1 MIFIIII
8 GIIIILK
15 IIQHFYV
22 RYSVQGQQWLVNKKK
37 DKEYNSLVENYI
49 VENENESTDII
60 EQNNNIIDKF
70 SSTIENLNH
79 QIDYMESLNKE
90 DSSNNYVFNMECKFS
105 IDEPYKLLHAS
116 ENFLK
121 LLGTN
126 SIEELQR
133 KYLIKDHLKS
143 NSTNNSNNSITLS
156 SLLDDNYSNINYVI
170 TFKDLFK
177 VTNTEYQKVSE
188 VIKNNPGMSLTIIRN
203 GRIELQTNIPTLYV
217 KLLYN
222 LYIQNNELI
231 MKFCVYKLLPKVDS
245 LVDNVNTSLYKDV
258 MNNLIMDLPFPFI
271 FVNKNGLKFINKTA
285 CDWFNIPYN
294 KIETLQENNESQLT
308 IEYLFDRVDKKLT
321 ELIKNAFSANDIDNG
336 FYKKYTIDDLKV
348 TLEQSDITLKNIPNE
363 IIVQC
368 KPFLNLSNRKELFIT
383 IQNADI
389 FYSFLN
395 SQDIIQENEIER
407 NKYIES
413 ISKYNDFFKSF
424 FSNIQTVSFG
434 RVNLKDKSIVI
445 CNELFEDLV
454 RYDNKKDRYCK
465 IIDYIVSSYNEHTDK
480 NFYTYDIMYKDKIIE
495 VLYTYTTE
503 YVDILILENF
513 TESYG
518 SSNSIGFLKNIYNTS
533 NLPIIIVDK
542 NAEIIFA
549 NNIFINHYDYDPKQ
563 ISEHK
568 VDSISLLDLVPEL
581 DKRKVKRAIYDAI
594 KFNSYNLKDTI
605 TLMTKDKKYQCK
617 LLCIKTYGKIESE
630 EFITI
635 TIFPQNLIEKEEH
648 NL

>member
-1 MIFIIII
+1 MILIIII

-15 IIQHFYV
+15 IIQYFYV
-22 RYSVQGQQWLVNKKK
+22 KYSVYGQQWLVDKKK
-37 DKEYNSLVENYI
+37 DKEYDSLVENYI
-49 VENENESTDII
+49 VENETESVDII
-60 EQNNNIIDKF
+60 KHNENIIDKF
-70 SSTIENLNH
+70 NSTIENINQ

-126 SIEELQR
+126 SIGELQR
-133 KYLIKDHLKS
+133 KYQIKDHLKS
-143 NSTNNSNNSITLS
+143 NSNNNGNNLLTLS
-156 SLLDDNYSNINYVI
+156 SLMDDYNNSNINYI
-170 TFKDLFK
+170 LTFKDLFK
-177 VTNTEYQKVSE
+177 ITNTEYQKVSE

-231 MKFCVYKLLPKVDS
+231 MKFCVYKLLPKVNP

-258 MNNLIMDLPFPFI
+258 TNNLIMDLPFPFV

-321 ELIKNAFSANDIDNG
+321 ELIKNAFSTNDIDDG

-368 KPFLNLSNRKELFIT
+368 KPFLNLSNKKELFIT

-395 SQDIIQENEIER
+395 SQDVIQENEIER

-434 RVNLKDKSIVI
+434 RVNLKDKSIII
-445 CNELFEDLV
+445 CNELFEDLI

-465 IIDYIVSSYNEHTDK
+465 IIDYIVSSYNDHTDK

-513 TESYG
+513 TKSYG
-518 SSNSIGFLKNIYNTS
+518 SSNSINLLENIYNTS
-533 NLPIIIVDK
+533 DLPIIIVNK

-549 NNIFINHYDYDPKQ
+549 NKIFKKHYDYDPKQ
-563 ISEHK
+563 ISEQK

-581 DKRKVKRAIYDAI
+581 DKRKIKRAIFDAI

-605 TLMTKDKKYQCK
+605 TLMTKEKKYQCK

-635 TIFPQNLIEKEEH
+635 TIFPQL
-648 NL
+648 

>member
-321 ELIKNAFSANDIDNG
+321 ELIKNAFSTNDIDNG